1 MVESILA
8 VEVNRR
14 KVIFMALFEVYEMNG
29 KTAVSL
35 LITQSHD
42 EAVTL
47 AHKLQAQG
55 KPVFWEQIQ

>member
-1 MVESILA
+1 
-8 VEVNRR
+8 
-14 KVIFMALFEVYEMNG
+14 MALFEVYEMNG

-35 LITQSHD
+35 LITQSQN
-42 EAVTL
+42 EAETL